1 MTNEPTSLADR
12 IGRIEKLETELMRKA
27 AASAERKADI
37 SHADMFAMGALRRTL
52 AQSQGFRD
60 LLAAKNFPCA
70 AGILRMQIDTAM
82 RVNALRLVTKRD
94 ECCKAVLGG
103 TQFNRLKDTAGNK
116 LTDAYLR
123 QKLAEHHPWISRV
136 YEQTSDFIHLSGR
149 HFYNSI
155 ATTDE
160 ESRTVRFII
169 SGKDPPRSD
178 ETYFEIVDTFFEATK
193 LVSLLLLGYF
203 EARALQS
210 EEAPPL
216 PQPGI

>member
-1 MTNEPTSLADR
+1 
-12 IGRIEKLETELMRKA
+12 MRKA

-37 SHADMFAMGALRRTL
+37 SQADMFATGDLRRTL

-60 LLAAKNFPCA
+60 LLAAKNFACA
-70 AGILRMQIDTAM
+70 AGILRLQIDTAT

-123 QKLAEHHPWISRV
+123 QKLAEHHPWINQV

-149 HFYNSI
+149 HFYKSI
-155 ATTDE
+155 ATRHK
-160 ESRTVRFII
+160 ESRPVRFII
-169 SGKDPPRSD
+169 SGNDPPRSD
-178 ETYFEIVDTFFEATK
+178 ETYFEIVDTFF
-193 LVSLLLLGYF
+193 LGT
-203 EARALQS
+203 
-210 EEAPPL
+210 
-216 PQPGI
+216 